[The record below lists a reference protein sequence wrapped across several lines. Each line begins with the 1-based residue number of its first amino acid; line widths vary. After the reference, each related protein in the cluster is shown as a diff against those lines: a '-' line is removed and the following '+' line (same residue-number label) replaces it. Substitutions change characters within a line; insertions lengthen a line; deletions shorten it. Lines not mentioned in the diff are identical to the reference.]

1 MQLKKRRRGRLWRS
15 LGVVTANLFMATHG
29 MAQSVNSQYPMQSSD
44 SGNLMNEPS
53 NDLGTA
59 AFDSAILFYQE
70 EEGRVRAIEPVVN
83 LRITRENKDVF
94 SARFTYDSLTGASP
108 NGAAPWKDNQVFTT
122 PAPPPSQDVAVT
134 SASGHKTIVTIPGT
148 GTRVAQYTIAPHT
161 LPVDAG
167 FRDRR
172 YALDMSYDFSWDSN
186 TNTTV
191 GFGWSDE
198 LDYTSYS
205 VNGDFSR
212 AFNNK
217 NTTLSLGVNYEYDKS
232 KPLFGTP
239 TPFTEM
245 NGLQKGGSDS
255 KTVTSLNAGIAQ
267 VMSRF
272 WLLQLHYDIGWNKG
286 YQNDP
291 YKIVSMV
298 DATSG
303 MPLKYLYESRPD
315 SRTRQSI
322 YLGNK
327 IALGPT
333 VAEID
338 ARYYHD
344 SWGIHSITGDVS
356 LQIPLWRHFYIQPE
370 YHYYRQSAANFF
382 RYYLLDGEAPQY
394 ASADGRL
401 AKFNARTYGV
411 KLGYELSRNS
421 ELYLMAEDYKQSGVS
436 HLAGAPG
443 DLANENFFSGVHARS
458 IMLGFSY
465 KFQM

>member
-1 MQLKKRRRGRLWRS
+1 
-15 LGVVTANLFMATHG
+15 MATHG
-29 MAQSVNSQYPMQSSD
+29 MAQSTEAG
-44 SGNLMNEPS
+44 GNIMNEPS
-53 NDLGTA
+53 SDLGTTT
-59 AFDSAILFYQE
+59 FDSAILFYQE
-70 EEGRVRAIEPVVN
+70 AGGRVRAIEPVAN
-83 LRITRENKDVF
+83 LRINRENNDVF

-108 NGAAPWKDNQVFTT
+108 NGAAPWNQDQVFTT
-122 PAPPPSQDVAVT
+122 PAPPPSTDVAVT

-148 GTRVAQYTIAPHT
+148 GTRVAQYTIAPHE

-167 FRDRR
+167 FRDTR
-172 YALDMSYDFSWDSN
+172 YALDLAYALAWG
-186 TNTTV
+186 TGTTTTL
-191 GFGWSDE
+191 GISGSE
-198 LDYTSYS
+198 EKDYSSYS
-205 VNGDFSR
+205 INGAIAQ

-217 NTTLSLGVNYEYDKS
+217 NTTLSLGVNFEYDKS

-245 NGLQKGGSDS
+245 NGLDKGGGDS
-255 KTVTSLNAGIAQ
+255 KTVTSVNAGITQ

-272 WLLQLHYDIGWNKG
+272 WLLQLNYDIGWNKG

-291 YKIVSMV
+291 YKIVSVV
-298 DATSG
+298 DPGSG

-327 IALGPT
+327 IALGPA
-333 VAEID
+333 VADIA

-356 LQIPLWRHFYIQPE
+356 VQIPLWSHFYIQPG
-370 YHYYRQSAANFF
+370 YHYYRQSAADFF
-382 RYYLLDGEAPQY
+382 RYYLLDGEAPEY

-401 AKFNARTYGV
+401 SRFNARTYGV
-411 KLGYELSRNS
+411 KLGYELSRAS
-421 ELYLMAEDYKQSGVS
+421 EFYLMAEDYKQSGATHV
-436 HLAGAPG
+436 AGAPG

-465 KFQM
+465 RFQM